1 MTPVAES
8 IEYTLSVKSCPFH
21 IVIDGVCLG
30 RRKTGNETYIRGLL
44 EGLASR
50 AGDWSIGN
58 RAVKFSILTTS
69 AHTGAR
75 QECFEWIDIPLGN
88 LASRNLV
95 TIPRLLSRIRP
106 DVYHGVY
113 WIRWWAPSCATLLTV
128 HDLSFV
134 SFPQGFKPHERWVY
148 ANIIRLC
155 AHAADHLT
163 TISHFSKKELMEHWQ
178 LPDEKVTVTYL
189 GTDARFHPGT
199 NGGATSEP
207 YLLAVGNLHPRKNL
221 RRLIEAFVL
230 LKQRHAIPHKLRIV
244 GQKAWLFDDV
254 FESVRRHGMEND
266 IVFTGYLADSEV
278 VETYQRAD
286 VTIYPSLY
294 EGFGFPPLEAMASG
308 CPVVCSTAAS
318 IPEVAGDAA
327 VMVDPTS
334 VEAIAEGIH
343 RLLRDDNLRETFI
356 KRGLVQAQRFSWS
369 QCAAETVEAYAKVIA
384 SRQEKSAL

>member
-1 MTPVAES
+1 M
-8 IEYTLSVKSCPFH
+8 KSSPIH

-30 RRKTGNETYIRGLL
+30 RRKTGNETYLRGLL
-44 EGLASR
+44 DGLASR
-50 AGDWSIGN
+50 AGAWTIDD
-58 RAVKFSILTTS
+58 RPVRFSVLTTP

-75 QECFEWIDIPLGN
+75 QACFEWIDIPLGN

-95 TIPRLLSRIRP
+95 TIPRLLSRIRA

-113 WIRWWAPSCATLLTV
+113 WIRWWALPCPTLLTV

-155 AHAADHLT
+155 ARAADHLT
-163 TISHFSKKELMEHWQ
+163 TISHFSKKELVERWH
-178 LPDEKVTVTYL
+178 LPPEKVTVTYL
-189 GTDARFHPGT
+189 GTDARFLPGKDQGET
-199 NGGATSEP
+199 PEP

-230 LKQRHAIPHKLRIV
+230 LKQRHALPHKLRIV

-266 IVFTGYLADSEV
+266 VVFTGYLSDEEV
-278 VETYQRAD
+278 VETYRRAD

-334 VEAIAEGIH
+334 VEGIAEGIH
-343 RLLRDDNLRETFI
+343 RLISDEELRRTLIE
-356 KRGLVQAQRFSWS
+356 RGFAQAKKFTWE
-369 QCAAETVEAYAKVIA
+369 QCAVETVEAYGRVITTR
-384 SRQEKSAL
+384 SHRPLS

>member
-1 MTPVAES
+1 MNPA
-8 IEYTLSVKSCPFH
+8 PFH

-44 EGLASR
+44 DGLAAR
-50 AGDWSIGN
+50 AGAWTIGD
-58 RAVKFSILTTS
+58 RGVRFSVLTTE
-69 AHTGAR
+69 AHNGER
-75 QECFEWIDIPLGN
+75 QACFEWIDIPLGN
-88 LASRNLV
+88 LATRNLL
-95 TIPRLLSRIRP
+95 TIPRLLSRLRP

-113 WIRWWAPSCATLLTV
+113 WIRWWSTPCPTLLTV

-134 SFPQGFKPHERWVY
+134 SFPQGFKAHERWVY
-148 ANIIRLC
+148 ANVIRRC

-163 TISHFSKKELMEHWQ
+163 TISRFSKKELVERWH
-178 LPDEKVTVTYL
+178 LPPSKVTVTYL
-189 GTDARFHPGT
+189 GTDARFCPELPSST
-199 NGGATSEP
+199 APEP

-230 LKQRHAIPHKLRIV
+230 LKQRHALPHKLRIV

-254 FESVRRHGMEND
+254 FESVRRHGMED
-266 IVFTGYLADSEV
+266 DVVFTGYLSDGEV
-278 VETYQRAD
+278 VETYRRAD

-343 RLLRDDNLRETFI
+343 RLLSDQQLRRTLI
-356 KRGLVQAQRFSWS
+356 DRGFAQAKKFTWE
-369 QCAAETVEAYAKVIA
+369 QCAAETVEAYGRVIT
-384 SRQEKSAL
+384 SRSSRPLS